1 MANLNIDE
9 KRLTALREDC
19 VLAWAYATAALA
31 RAKECGDVRLR
42 ELLIHTE
49 RVAWSAYRKVRRLG
63 ARPRR
68 PPGTGGATP

>member
-1 MANLNIDE
+1 MANLDIDE

-19 VLAWAYATAALA
+19 VLAWAYATAALG
-31 RAKECGDVRLR
+31 RAKESGDARLR
-42 ELLIHTE
+42 ELLVHAE

-68 PPGTGGATP
+68 PSGTRGATR